1 VSGSEDKTVKLWDVH
16 TGRLQR
22 TLQGHSGLVAAVAC
36 SPDGKLLATGGSVK
50 EDDKHIAKVLL
61 WDTKTW
67 KVKQTL
73 SDQAGWV
80 LTLAFSPDGKTLA
93 YGITHN
99 DRGKARSEIKLLR
112 LE

>member
-1 VSGSEDKTVKLWDVH
+1 VK
-16 TGRLQR
+16 
-22 TLQGHSGLVAAVAC
+22 A
-36 SPDGKLLATGGSVK
+36 
-50 EDDKHIAKVLL
+50 DDKHIAEVLL

-67 KVKQTL
+67 AVKQTL
-73 SDQAGWV
+73 PDQAGYV

-93 YGITHN
+93 CGRAHN